1 MTWSRDSRPTS
12 RSPRS
17 CSWRRPVA
25 RPLIAAPSDIVDQ
38 LFRAFAARDAGALA
52 TLVSGDMVF
61 EPASTEVAIRAPFR
75 GPDGMREYLA
85 EVQRDWEQFDVTI
98 AETREAPPYVVAL
111 GRVYARSGGF
121 VADNPLAFVWELR
134 GDEVVWGRTFT
145 DRAAALR
152 FAGL

>member
-1 MTWSRDSRPTS
+1 M
-12 RSPRS
+12 
-17 CSWRRPVA
+17 
-25 RPLIAAPSDIVDQ
+25 VDQ
-38 LFRAFAARDAGALA
+38 IFRAFAARDADALVA
-52 TLVSGDMVF
+52 VLHEDVVF

-75 GPDGMREYLA
+75 GHTGMREYLA
-85 EVQRDWEQFDVTI
+85 EVERDWEQFDISI

-134 GDEVVWGRTFT
+134 GDTIVWGRTFT

-152 FAGL
+152 FVGL

>member
-1 MTWSRDSRPTS
+1 M
-12 RSPRS
+12 
-17 CSWRRPVA
+17 A
-25 RPLIAAPSDIVDQ
+25 RLLIAAPSEIVDQ
-38 LFRAFAARDAGALA
+38 LFRAFAARDADKLVALLA
-52 TLVSGDMVF
+52 EDVVF

-75 GPDGMREYLA
+75 GHAGMREYLA
-85 EVQRDWEQFDVTI
+85 EVERDWEQFDVAI
-98 AETREAPPYVVAL
+98 HETREAPPYVVAL

-134 GDEVVWGRTFT
+134 GDEIVWGRTFT